1 MKLISFSV
9 KNYRSIR
16 NAYQID
22 LSNYSVIVGP
32 NNEGKSNILRA
43 LAFSFN
49 VLLDRR
55 LARSRSFPYG
65 HLRSN
70 EDLSYCWERDYPMML
85 QTKSPKGRSEFTLV
99 FDLSSD
105 ERKLFAKQFEVNLSK
120 QLKIRT
126 TLGNRFSSCNIVV
139 GGPAK
144 QKLEK
149 QKDEVLSFITDRI
162 SLQYI
167 PAIRTTDIAVEH
179 VKSLLAEEL
188 AALERD
194 KEFRQH
200 LKKIEEYQRPII
212 EKIAS
217 SLNDTI
223 SEFIPDVK
231 GVQINYRESYAR
243 RLGMRCEIMVDDG
256 TETSLNTKGDGII
269 SLTAIALLRYINSK
283 SSSDKRIILLLEEPE
298 SHLHPKAI
306 HSLKKVLKEISDDN
320 QIVISTHSPIMID
333 RSKYSNNILIKS
345 GSATKVQSIKE
356 IRDSLGIVVSDNLVS
371 AEIMVLVEGECD
383 QIIIETWLKG
393 KSAIIAN
400 AIKDG
405 RLAFD
410 NLGGASNLSYKAGLY
425 KTLLCDVVAYMD
437 DDKSGREAIDR
448 AVKNNILEHDS
459 CFLSICEG
467 HPESEIEHLIR
478 YDTYFSLI
486 KEKYGVELN
495 TPSFRNNGLWST
507 RIKKVFQT
515 DGKWLAKLESEIKDL
530 VAQEVKKVGNL
541 SLCDYHKGSIDA
553 MIRHIENK
561 LRC

>member
-1 MKLISFSV
+1 
-9 KNYRSIR
+9 
-16 NAYQID
+16 
-22 LSNYSVIVGP
+22 
-32 NNEGKSNILRA
+32 
-43 LAFSFN
+43 
-49 VLLDRR
+49 
-55 LARSRSFPYG
+55 
-65 HLRSN
+65 
-70 EDLSYCWERDYPMML
+70 MML

-99 FDLSSD
+99 FDLSFD
-105 ERKLFAKQFEVNLSK
+105 ERKLFAKQFGVNLSK

-126 TLGNRFSSCNIVV
+126 TLGNHFSSCNIVV

-144 QKLEK
+144 LKLEK
-149 QKDEVLSFITDRI
+149 QKDDVLSFITDRI

-167 PAIRTTDIAVEH
+167 PAIRTTELAVEH
-179 VKSLLAEEL
+179 VKSLLADEL
-188 AALERD
+188 SILEND
-194 KEFRQH
+194 KQFQEH
-200 LKKIEEYQRPII
+200 LKKIEEYQQPII
-212 EKIAS
+212 DSIAS
-217 SLNDTI
+217 SLNNTI

-231 GVQINYRESYAR
+231 GVQINYKESYAR

-306 HSLKKVLKEISDDN
+306 HNLKKVLKEISDDN

-333 RSKYSNNILIKS
+333 RSKYSNNILIQS

-393 KSAIIAN
+393 KSAIITN

-425 KTLLCDVVAYMD
+425 KTLLCDVVAYLD
-437 DDKSGREAIDR
+437 NDESGRKAIKT
-448 AVKNNILEHDS
+448 ALAQGTITNDS
-459 CFLSICEG
+459 YFLSTCKG
-467 HPESEIEHLIR
+467 SKDSEIEDLIKH
-478 YDTYFSLI
+478 DTYFSIIL
-486 KEKYGVELN
+486 EEYGIDLN
-495 TPSFRNNGLWST
+495 TSSFRGSGLWSQRMRST
-507 RIKKVFQT
+507 FRECGKIGDDFNEKDIKILV
-515 DGKWLAKLESEIKDL
+515 AKAVEDFGIDSLNEPCSGSINEMVKLLES
-530 VAQEVKKVGNL
+530 
-541 SLCDYHKGSIDA
+541 
-553 MIRHIENK
+553 K
-561 LRC
+561 LR